1 MKIHTENCNC
11 RNCKKKEKKNKQ
23 ELEFVRR
30 SFLLV
35 FLFFIIC
42 F

>member
-11 RNCKKKEKKNKQ
+11 RNCKKKEKKNKK